1 MDLLGW
7 VRGPAFDVA
16 VAIFVIGIIWR
27 VVELLMLGR
36 QVSLAEP
43 RASGVAAGFRTIV
56 ARSWPDTGTF
66 KRSGTILMGGYI
78 FHIGFF
84 ITLLLFAPH
93 IEVIHA
99 TLGLRWPG
107 LPTPVVDA
115 AAVVS
120 IVTMIAVL
128 IHRFSHP
135 VIRFLSTSQDYFV
148 WAVTFL
154 PLLTGYLAFHR
165 IINPYSLA
173 LSIHILSIEL
183 LMVVFPFTKLMHAIT
198 LFFARWYN
206 GAIAGRRGVQS

>member
-1 MDLLGW
+1 MDFLAW
-7 VRGPAFDVA
+7 VRGPMFDAA
-16 VAIFVIGIIWR
+16 VAIFVVGIIWR
-27 VVELLMLGR
+27 LVELLMLGR
-36 QVSLAEP
+36 EASLSET
-43 RASGVAAGFRTIV
+43 RASGVSAGFRTIV
-56 ARSWPDTGTF
+56 NRSWPDPGTF
-66 KRSGTILMGGYI
+66 KRSGTTLMGGYI

-84 ITLLLFAPH
+84 IALLLFVPH
-93 IEVIHA
+93 IELFHA

-115 AAVVS
+115 VAVVS

-128 IHRFSHP
+128 IHRIAHP
-135 VIRFLSTSQDYFV
+135 VMRFLSTSQDYFV

-165 IINPYSLA
+165 IINPYPLA

-183 LMVVFPFTKLMHAIT
+183 LLVVFPFTKLMHAIT
-198 LFFARWYN
+198 LFCARWYN

>member
-1 MDLLGW
+1 MELLAW
-7 VRGPAFDVA
+7 VRGPAFNVA

-27 VVELLMLGR
+27 LVELLMMGR
-36 QVSLAEP
+36 EAGLSEA
-43 RASGVAAGFRTIV
+43 RASGAAAGLRTILY
-56 ARSWPDTGTF
+56 RFWPDSGTF
-66 KRSGTILMGGYI
+66 KRSDTTVVGGYI

-84 ITLLLFAPH
+84 IALLLFVPH
-93 IEVIHA
+93 IELFHA
-99 TLGLRWPG
+99 TVGLRWPG

-120 IVTMIAVL
+120 IVTMVGVL
-128 IHRFSHP
+128 IHRIAHP
-135 VIRFLSTSQDYFV
+135 VMRFLSTSQDYFV

-165 IINPYSLA
+165 IINPYPLA

-183 LMVVFPFTKLMHAIT
+183 LMVVFPFTTLMHAIT